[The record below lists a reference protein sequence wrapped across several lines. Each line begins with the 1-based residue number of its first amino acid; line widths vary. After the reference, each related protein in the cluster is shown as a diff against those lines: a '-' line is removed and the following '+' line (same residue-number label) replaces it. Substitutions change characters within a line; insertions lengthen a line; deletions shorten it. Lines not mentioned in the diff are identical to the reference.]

1 MTVMPEP
8 QHARSADAR
17 DTTAIAAWAVLL
29 GLGGTQI
36 TFNVADALRDA
47 SPSPVRILA
56 GVAPVAAA
64 VLLSHL
70 ASSRHAAEWFR
81 WVVGAVMLV
90 SMAVSIGATI
100 QVTAP
105 ALHELWR
112 EIALGVA
119 LDAASLLAL
128 WFIMDRHGAK
138 AAAAAAV
145 EQAQAAVQAAEERAR
160 AAQSQAREA
169 IAEATARADEVS
181 AESAGTQERLDAAT
195 TELAAVRAELQGLRS
210 GLNKRRSSGRK
221 SPRSSGARKPASSGD
236 SSAPEDSLTTEAR
249 ALTILAE
256 EPDISGRELGL
267 RLGGLTE
274 SYGCRLKRDLAPV
287 AGSSESEAQS

>member
-1 MTVMPEP
+1 MSDMPTDS
-8 QHARSADAR
+8 QHARPGTDR
-17 DTTAIAAWAVLL
+17 DSTVIAAWAVLL

-36 TFNVADALRDA
+36 TFNVADALRHA

-112 EIALGVA
+112 EIALGIA

-145 EQAQAAVQAAEERAR
+145 EQMQ
-160 AAQSQAREA
+160 
-169 IAEATARADEVS
+169 
-181 AESAGTQERLDAAT
+181 
-195 TELAAVRAELQGLRS
+195 
-210 GLNKRRSSGRK
+210 
-221 SPRSSGARKPASSGD
+221 
-236 SSAPEDSLTTEAR
+236 
-249 ALTILAE
+249 
-256 EPDISGRELGL
+256 
-267 RLGGLTE
+267 
-274 SYGCRLKRDLAPV
+274 
-287 AGSSESEAQS
+287 